1 MQLAGQNMDH
11 SGQYLK
17 EAVKIYK
24 SLGEP
29 TRLNIVLLLSRY
41 GNLSCSE
48 IGERLNVASGSTLS
62 HHLKQLADCGLIELS
77 HKEGTYHFYRVREE
91 VVLRYVPPDLQTFF
105 AQ

>member
-1 MQLAGQNMDH
+1 MQSAGQNMDH
-11 SGQYLK
+11 SGQNLK

-24 SLGEP
+24 ALGEP
-29 TRLNIVLLLSRY
+29 TRLNIVLLLSRH

-91 VVLRYVPPDLQTFF
+91 VFRRYVPPDLQ
-105 AQ
+105 